1 MKKQSTKEKIAS
13 QSLVLF
19 AKQGYRET
27 SVRDIAKAVGIQVGG
42 LYNHYKNKDEI
53 LESLV
58 GELMASAIVTIFEDK
73 DPQEL
78 SKRGKALLTNIAM
91 TFKLL
96 SFDGKNE
103 ALLKLLMQEMYK
115 NTAIRELYL
124 EYFYQQNVKK
134 LSAIFFTMMQNE
146 QIHSSD
152 PLVLAN
158 EFLSPLFFYQSQVIL
173 LKIDGRST
181 SSAVTLFEKHVDFF
195 WESIRQQGVQ
205 QDTLF

>member
-1 MKKQSTKEKIAS
+1 MKKVSTKEKILNK
-13 QSLVLF
+13 SLALF
-19 AKQGYRET
+19 AKQGFRET

-42 LYNHYKNKDEI
+42 LYNHFQNKEVI

-58 GELMASAIVTIFEDK
+58 GELMESAIVTIFEDK

-78 SKRGKALLTNIAM
+78 SKRGKALLANIAT

-103 ALLKLLMQEMYK
+103 ALFKLLMQEMYK
-115 NTAIRELYL
+115 NTKIRELYL
-124 EYFYQQNVKK
+124 EHFYQQNVKK
-134 LSAIFFTMMQNE
+134 LSAVFFTMMQNE
-146 QIHSSD
+146 QIDSSD

-173 LKIDGRST
+173 LKIDGKST

-195 WESIRQQGVQ
+195 WENIKLQEAR

>member
-1 MKKQSTKEKIAS
+1 MKKQSTKEKILS
-13 QSLVLF
+13 RSLTLF
-19 AKQGYRET
+19 AKQGFKES

-42 LYNHYKNKDEI
+42 LYNHFKNKDEI

-58 GELMASAIVTIFEDK
+58 GELMESAIVTIFEDK
-73 DPQEL
+73 DPQVL
-78 SKRGKALLTNIAM
+78 SKRGKALLANIAM

-103 ALLKLLMQEMYK
+103 ALFKLLMQEMYK
-115 NTAIRELYL
+115 NTKIRELYL
-124 EYFYQQNVKK
+124 EHFYQQNVKK
-134 LSAIFFTMMQNE
+134 LSAVFFTMMQNE

-173 LKIDGRST
+173 LKIDGKST

-195 WESIRQQGVQ
+195 WESIRLLEVRQE
-205 QDTLF
+205 TLF